1 MKTVLITGAGTG
13 IGLSTLKL
21 AHNAGYKIIAAIH
34 YEKEA
39 AGLPK
44 NVEWIAGDLTKPAIR
59 EEIIKKFA
67 HKTDIIILNAGH
79 GESGPL
85 IEQPEDRIR
94 KVFEINVFST
104 ILLAQGFGKV
114 MAKRRHGRLIFV
126 SSMAGFVTVS
136 TLGAYCATKHALEA
150 LADAMR
156 MELKP
161 FNVEVASLEPGLIY
175 TGFNEGM
182 AASKFDWLTKNSLFA
197 ASLENWKKR
206 DETLPSRSYSVDVAA
221 KDLFSIVKAK
231 HPRAHNPTPRIYTYI
246 KYVFPFL
253 PVKLQDKILSA

>member
-1 MKTVLITGAGTG
+1 MKTILITGAGSG
-13 IGLSTLKL
+13 IGLATLKL
-21 AHNAGYKIIAAIH
+21 AHEAGYKIIAAIH

-39 AGLPK
+39 LRLPSD
-44 NVEWIAGDLTKPAIR
+44 VEWIAGDLTKSSIR

-85 IEQPEDRIR
+85 IEQPEERIR

-126 SSMAGFVTVS
+126 SSLAGFFTIP

-150 LADAMR
+150 LADAIR

-197 ASLENWKKR
+197 DSMDEWKER
-206 DETLPSRSYSVDVAA
+206 DETLPSRSYKVEIAA
-221 KDLFSIVKAK
+221 KDLFKIITAK
-231 HPRAHNPTPRIYTYI
+231 SPRAHNPTPRIYAYI
-246 KYVFPFL
+246 KFFFHFL
-253 PVKLQDKILSA
+253 PTKLQDLILSS